1 MKHAQ
6 SKALFAYWN
15 GVRSGRRAPERAEID
30 PAAIRDLLPDTFIL
44 EVEDK
49 ISFAYRLAGTR
60 VCAAFG
66 HELRGEDFLMPWS
79 RPDRDALS
87 TLLWSVL
94 DEGAAA
100 VAGWKGISARGH
112 SLSFEMLLLP
122 LLLNGDGSLRVLG
135 SSAAFEAPFWFGAQP
150 IVRAELVSL
159 RILWPDGV
167 PAFDW
172 QGTRGSTRDRNPD
185 SGPVEP
191 PVPALAA
198 LRTEPIRIRHLAV
211 YEGGRK

>member
-15 GVRSGRRAPERAEID
+15 GVRAGRRAPERAEID

-44 EVEDK
+44 EIEDK
-49 ISFAYRLAGTR
+49 TSLAYRLAGTR

-66 HELRGEDFLMPWS
+66 HELRGKDFLMPWS

-87 TLLWSVL
+87 TLVWSVL

-100 VAGWKGISARGH
+100 VAGWKGMSARGH
-112 SLSFEMLLLP
+112 WLSFEMLLLP
-122 LLLNGDGSLRVLG
+122 LLLNGDVSARVLG

-150 IVRAELVSL
+150 IVRAEIVSV

-167 PAFDW
+167 PVFGAE
-172 QGTRGSTRDRNPD
+172 GTRGSARDRKLDSRPD
-185 SGPVEP
+185 EHIGS
-191 PVPALAA
+191 ALAA
-198 LRTEPIRIRHLAV
+198 LRAEPIRIRHLAV